1 MKKNKHRKEIHP
13 HTSKDHCQVFQNY
26 KTSLPIIWC
35 SFVSDLQEETWTES
49 KCGKVGWVDWQR
61 IKI

>member
-35 SFVSDLQEETWTES
+35 SFVSDFQKRPEQ
-49 KCGKVGWVDWQR
+49 KANVAK
-61 IKI
+61 